1 MKRKSLVKG
10 VLFVSTSICAILFA
24 VGPAHAEDIYYA
36 QAPTGSGSGVNCVNA
51 KAISDLTWG
60 PGAGNIG
67 AGDTAHLCGT
77 ITTAIAVGASGSD
90 ANNKVTV
97 KLEDNAK
104 MSKDTWGDG
113 GAAITVNGK
122 NWVVIDGGTNGIIES
137 TAVGSAK
144 TYQHNNTGVEISG
157 TSSDIEV
164 VNLTIPQ
171 LYSRARSNSADFA
184 GSGIKL
190 NQGTLSNIRI
200 HHNTLSRAEVLIYV
214 MYGAHNNI
222 RIYNNNLTHGAAG
235 IIVGDPTSNSTIDTV
250 ELYNNTINLYD
261 DAADLNCTNTY
272 HNDGI
277 HFWAVAS
284 GSSYRNVRIH
294 GNTIGPDMGACTAT
308 TGWIFLEDTR
318 SNILIYN
325 NLLLANDSN
334 QCPTDA
340 MIYDKS
346 DGSAANN
353 GAQIYN
359 NTLAFAVGSNKG
371 CTGLEV
377 QEGGEIV
384 KNNIFM
390 NLDYAVF
397 GGPIASP
404 FTSDYNLYYN
414 NGNNVEGKSNEPH
427 GIFRMPS
434 LDANYWYFSDTS
446 PGVNAGVDVSA
457 FFTTDKDGN
466 ARTVPWDIGA
476 YEYTGAITPTGS
488 SSGGGGGGGCSVVRR
503 EDSYGQSRMGMIL
516 LLTLPAILLFL
527 RRTIRRRKRMNYLEY

>member
-1 MKRKSLVKG
+1 MAQKIFRLYSNRGDDAMRRTSCGKAVPF
-10 VLFVSTSICAILFA
+10 VLLWVCAILLVA
-24 VGPAHAEDIYYA
+24 GQARAEDIYYA
-36 QAPTGSGSGVNCVNA
+36 QALAGAGTGDSCANA
-51 KAISDLTWG
+51 RAIAEVTWG
-60 PGAGNIG
+60 PGAGSIG

-77 ITTAIAVGASGSD
+77 IATAITVGASGTD
-90 ANNKVTV
+90 ANSKVTV
-97 KLEDNAK
+97 KFEDNAR

-113 GAAITVNGK
+113 GAAITVSGN
-122 NWVVIDGGTNGIIES
+122 NWVVIDGGTNGIVES
-137 TAVGSAK
+137 TDVGSAK
-144 TYQHNNTGVEISG
+144 TYRHNNTGIAISG

-164 VNLTIPQ
+164 RNLTIPQ
-171 LYSRARSNSADFA
+171 LYSRTRSNSQDFA

-190 NQGTLSNIRI
+190 NQGSLSNIRI
-200 HHNTLSRAEVLIYV
+200 HHNTISKAEILIYV
-214 MYGAHNNI
+214 VYRAYNNI
-222 RIYNNNLTHGAAG
+222 RIYNNTLTHGAAG

-284 GSSYRNVRIH
+284 GTSYRNVRIH

-334 QCPTDA
+334 RCPTDA
-340 MIYDKS
+340 MVYDKN

-359 NTLAFAVGSNKG
+359 NTFAFSGGANKG
-371 CTGLEV
+371 CSGVEV
-377 QEGGEIV
+377 HEGGEIV

-390 NLDYAVF
+390 NLNYAVF

-404 FTSDYNLYYN
+404 FLSDYNLYYN
-414 NGNNVEGKSNEPH
+414 NNKNVEGKSKDSH
-427 GIFRMPS
+427 GIFRNPS
-434 LDANYWYFSDTS
+434 LDASFRYLSATS
-446 PGVNAGVDVSA
+446 PGVNAGADLSA
-457 FFTTDKDGN
+457 FFTTDKDGR

-476 YEYTGAITPTGS
+476 FEYV
-488 SSGGGGGGGCSVVRR
+488 GGG
-503 EDSYGQSRMGMIL
+503 Y
-516 LLTLPAILLFL
+516 PA
-527 RRTIRRRKRMNYLEY
+527 R

>member
-1 MKRKSLVKG
+1 MA
-10 VLFVSTSICAILFA
+10 VLFVLAGIFAILLA
-24 VGPAHAEDIYYA
+24 ARPTYAEDIYYA
-36 QAPTGSGSGVNCVNA
+36 QTPAGSGSGDSCANSR
-51 KAISDLTWG
+51 AISALAWD
-60 PGAGNIG
+60 PGAGTIG

-77 ITTAIAVGASGSD
+77 ITTAIAVGTSGSD
-90 ANNKVTV
+90 ANNQVTV
-97 KLEDNAK
+97 KFEDNAK

-113 GAAITVNGK
+113 VSAITVRDRS
-122 NWVVIDGGTNGIIES
+122 WVVIDGGTNGIIEN
-137 TAVGSAK
+137 TDVGSAK
-144 TYQHNNTGVEISG
+144 TYRHNNTGVAISG
-157 TSSDIEV
+157 VSSDIEV
-164 VNLTIPQ
+164 RNLTIPQ
-171 LYSRARSNSADFA
+171 LYRRTRSNSGDFA

-190 NQGTLSNIRI
+190 DQGTLSNIRI
-200 HHNTLSRAEVLIYV
+200 HHNAISNAEVLIYV
-214 MYGAHNNI
+214 VYGAYNNI

-308 TGWIFLEDTR
+308 TGWIFLEDAR

-325 NLLLANDSN
+325 NLLLANDFN
-334 QCPTDA
+334 RCPTDA
-340 MIYDKS
+340 MVYDKS

-353 GAQIYN
+353 GAQVYN
-359 NTLAFAVGSNKG
+359 NTFAFAGGSKRK

-390 NLDYAVF
+390 NLNYAVF
-397 GGPIASP
+397 GGPVAAP
-404 FTSDYNLYYN
+404 FTNDYNLYYN
-414 NGNNVEGKSNEPH
+414 NSNNVEGKSKDPH
-427 GIFRMPS
+427 GIYKNPS
-434 LDANYWYFSDTS
+434 LGANYRYPSAAN
-446 PGVNAGVDVSA
+446 PGVNAGTDLSA
-457 FFTTDKDGN
+457 FFTTDKDGS

-476 YEYTGAITPTGS
+476 YEYVGGA
-488 SSGGGGGGGCSVVRR
+488 
-503 EDSYGQSRMGMIL
+503 SR
-516 LLTLPAILLFL
+516 AQ
-527 RRTIRRRKRMNYLEY
+527 